1 MKYVLLIL
9 IVMVISVNTFAYD
22 SSSKITEHEII
33 EKLATLE
40 QGQKDFKEIMNQRFE
55 AVGQRIDDMN
65 NRFSD
70 LQNTMRMVFSLII
83 VVNLGVFGFILW
95 DRRTMMKPMER
106 SIRSVEM
113 ELGIGEPDGSKVH
126 RIIESFR
133 QLAKTNP
140 EVANVLKS
148 YHLL

>member
-1 MKYVLLIL
+1 MKYILLTL
-9 IVMVISVNTFAYD
+9 IITIISIDLFAYNTG
-22 SSSKITEHEII
+22 SIITEREII
-33 EKLATLE
+33 EDLATLKE
-40 QGQKDFKEIMNQRFE
+40 GQKRLDQRL
-55 AVGQRIDDMN
+55 DDMN

-70 LQNTMRMVFSLII
+70 LQNTMWMVFSLII